1 MPDTTAADLCHRLG
15 HGCLSLNLP
24 AAEVAAQLYHLGP
37 LSVMTQASHAF
48 IDQIGRF
55 PLSDDI
61 AEAGL
66 VLGDDGLDLRL
77 NLRAWHW
84 LCLAHDAGAERY
96 ELRVFDRYGA
106 PLLRLASVAGS
117 DRAAFARLYAQGSV
131 ELPTFAPREVVQ
143 PRDVQPAGL
152 VQEWAAMGDVHDH
165 FALLKRHGLTRYEG
179 NRGVAPAFARRIG
192 NAGTAALLGQL
203 AASGLELM
211 VFIYSPGA
219 TQIYTGRLDGAAR
232 QGDSLVFQMPGDD
245 SSAPTRIGIRDT
257 VEAESWRVF
266 KPNAVGGVTSLEI
279 FDAQQRLIVQLFGR
293 RPAGQPEQPAWRE
306 LLDTLEAG
314 Q

>member
-1 MPDTTAADLCHRLG
+1 MPAITAADLCHRLG
-15 HGCLSLNLP
+15 RDCLSLNLP
-24 AAEVAAQLYHLGP
+24 AADVAAQLYHLGP

-84 LCLAHDAGAERY
+84 LCLTRAPAAECF

-106 PLLRLASVAGS
+106 ALLRLASVAGS
-117 DRAAFARLYAQGSV
+117 DLSAFARLYAQGSV
-131 ELPTFAPREVVQ
+131 ELPSFDLREATQ
-143 PRDVQPAGL
+143 ARDVQPVGL
-152 VQEWAAMGDVHDH
+152 VDEWAAMGDVHDH

-179 NRGVAPAFARRIG
+179 NRGVAPQFARRIG

-203 AASGLELM
+203 ADSGLELM

-219 TQIYTGRLDGAAR
+219 TQIYTGKLEGAAR
-232 QGDSLVFQMPGDD
+232 HGDSLVFHMPGDED
-245 SSAPTRIGIRDT
+245 SAPTRVGIRDT
-257 VEAESWRVF
+257 AEAESWRVF

-293 RPAGQPEQPAWRE
+293 RPAGQSEQPAWRE
-306 LLDTLEAG
+306 LLDRLEAG